1 MGFSQSERFLLEP
14 FNFDEM
20 LFILRLRRICMRIY
34 LKSSSL
40 LIAAVLLM
48 LLASFASAFTL
59 DMPGIE
65 KQAAAYNSKV
75 SSAPYVLTSMLG
87 SEKINLA
94 VTRNNGTV
102 FRAGMDMVSARIEHV
117 IPGGYSDASIIVT
130 TTEGTIHDVVRSKE
144 KISEFKNMTDDG
156 RIKFETNN
164 WLTEIKLKA
173 ALSSASVLQFG
184 YDLFFS

>member
-1 MGFSQSERFLLEP
+1 MKCYLSY
-14 FNFDEM
+14 NFAE
-20 LFILRLRRICMRIY
+20 IYMRVS
-34 LKSSSL
+34 LTRSSL

-48 LLASFASAFTL
+48 LLISFASAFAL
-59 DMPGIE
+59 DMSSIE
-65 KQAAAYNSKV
+65 KHAAAYNSRV
-75 SSAPYVLTSMLG
+75 ANAPYVLTSMLG
-87 SEKINLA
+87 SEKINLV

-102 FRAGMDMVSARIEHV
+102 FRAGMDMVSARIDHV
-117 IPGGYSDASIIVT
+117 VPGGYSDASIIVT
-130 TTEGTIHDVVRSKE
+130 TTESTINDVVRSKE
-144 KISEFKNMTDDG
+144 KISEFKNMTDEG

>member
-1 MGFSQSERFLLEP
+1 MKCYLSY
-14 FNFDEM
+14 NFAE
-20 LFILRLRRICMRIY
+20 IYMRVS
-34 LKSSSL
+34 LTRSSL

-48 LLASFASAFTL
+48 LLISFASAFSL

-65 KQAAAYNSKV
+65 RHAAAYNSKV
-75 SSAPYVLTSMLG
+75 ANAPYVLTSMLG
-87 SEKINLA
+87 SEKINLI

-102 FRAGMDMVSARIEHV
+102 FRAGMDMVSAKIEHV
-117 IPGGYSDASIIVT
+117 VPGGYSDASIIVT
-130 TTEGTIHDVVRSKE
+130 TTESTINDVVRSKE
-144 KISEFKNMTDDG
+144 KISEFKNMTDEG